1 MNPQRTLL
9 LLAIACCLADLFA
22 GFLKNQHARELKILI
37 KACNSP
43 QLAEGLIRYLYW
55 DLALFGGLRLSIDLQ
70 IDDAVGELAAIRR
83 ALVRDGLVED
93 ESSTLEPDLVFIV

>member
-37 KACNSP
+37 KVCNSP
-43 QLAEGLIRYLYW
+43 SVTEGLIRYLYW
-55 DLALFGGLRLSIDLQ
+55 DLALF
-70 IDDAVGELAAIRR
+70 DAPFVNRFTDRR
-83 ALVRDGLVED
+83 RCRRTSGD
-93 ESSTLEPDLVFIV
+93 

>member
-1 MNPQRTLL
+1 
-9 LLAIACCLADLFA
+9 
-22 GFLKNQHARELKILI
+22 
-37 KACNSP
+37 
-43 QLAEGLIRYLYW
+43 
-55 DLALFGGLRLSIDLQ
+55 LSLDLQ